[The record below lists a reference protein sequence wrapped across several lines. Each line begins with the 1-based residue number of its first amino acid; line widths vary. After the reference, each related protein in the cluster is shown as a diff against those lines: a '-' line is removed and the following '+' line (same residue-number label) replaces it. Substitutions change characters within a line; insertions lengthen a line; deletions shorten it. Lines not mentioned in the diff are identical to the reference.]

1 MLVVDISNTKI
12 YNVEFYLMYIN
23 LLDSVE
29 LFIYF
34 MISKTPS
41 VNKDFAYS
49 CFYYNILKK
58 KVMTETVINCKK
70 SLLKNYKLDLQ
81 I

>member
-41 VNKDFAYS
+41 VNKDFAYKNS

-58 KVMTETVINCKK
+58 K
-70 SLLKNYKLDLQ
+70 SYD
-81 I
+81 